1 MTSINTDT
9 SFTVIAES
17 RIGGRAENQDTCAW
31 QDTKHGLLL
40 LVCDGMG
47 GGPSGKVASQMA
59 ADAIVNSV
67 LDSRAEADRRDV
79 LARAIRQA
87 NEKLIAA
94 QAADPR
100 LRGMGTTVTALLIN
114 RNSAVVAHV
123 GDSRVYLLRGR
134 SKIFRT
140 FDHSRVFELVKA
152 KAMTEEDAR
161 TSGESNV
168 ITRALGPMEKV
179 EPDIVELAY
188 EKGDRFMLCTDGI
201 WGAMPE
207 KELLRIA
214 GGTKVLAGAVESL
227 VIKVDEIGRANG
239 MHHDNLTVAIL
250 QAPFNSKLKQKM
262 STRIK
267 YTLYA
272 LVAVCC
278 ISLLTNFVQYK
289 IHTGV
294 VGEGT
299 ETDDGAGAVVTRA
312 ELDKI
317 IAKERERYDA
327 EIESYRQQIQQQD
340 ETYAQKLA
348 DFQKILIDHSDS
360 AEDDNRE
367 MDERTNALN
376 ADVAN
381 MAVVKDIDAVIS
393 VISEMKKTSDSKKL
407 VVKSK
412 EASRMIDNLSKKIT
426 EYKISNERFN
436 KCVKE
441 KWAVNTVAVT
451 PGHAHHQSHL
461 EAIISTLESL
471 KTQVKSRN
479 KRI

>member
-9 SFTVIAES
+9 RFTVMAES
-17 RIGGRAENQDTCAW
+17 RIGGRSENQDTCAW
-31 QDTKHGLLL
+31 QDTKFGLLL

-67 LDSRAEADRRDV
+67 LDSRADADRRDV
-79 LARAIRQA
+79 LASAIRHA
-87 NEKLIAA
+87 NEKLGAA
-94 QAADPR
+94 QAVEPR

-114 RNSAVVAHV
+114 EYSAVVAHV
-123 GDSRVYLLRGR
+123 GDSRVYQLRGVH
-134 SKIFRT
+134 KEFRT

-152 KAMTEEDAR
+152 KAMTEEEAR

-179 EPDIVELAY
+179 EPEIVELAY

-214 GGTKVLAGAVESL
+214 GGTKSLAGAVESL

-272 LVAVCC
+272 LAAICC
-278 ISLLTNFVQYK
+278 LSLLANFVQYR
-289 IHTGV
+289 IHTSAGNANAAA
-294 VGEGT
+294 
-299 ETDDGAGAVVTRA
+299 DDAGAVVTRT

-340 ETYAQKLA
+340 EAYAQRLA
-348 DFQKILIDHSDS
+348 DFQKILIDHNDK
-360 AEDDNRE
+360 ADEDASE
-367 MDERTNALN
+367 MDERTNELN

-393 VISEMKKTSDSKKL
+393 VIRDMKKLSDNKKL
-407 VVKSK
+407 VAKSK
-412 EASRMIDNLSKKIT
+412 EASRMIDSLSRKIT
-426 EYKISNERFN
+426 ECKISNERFE

-461 EAIISTLESL
+461 EAIITTLESL